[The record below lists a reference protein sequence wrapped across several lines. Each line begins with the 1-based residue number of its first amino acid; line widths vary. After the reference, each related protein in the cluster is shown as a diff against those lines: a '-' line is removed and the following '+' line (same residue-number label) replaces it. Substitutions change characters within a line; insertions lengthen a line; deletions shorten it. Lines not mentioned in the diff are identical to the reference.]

1 MHSTRLNA
9 HSASP
14 GANRAV
20 IHAIDKD
27 IPALDAGECL
37 VPIFILSDPFL
48 EKRPIVVSIFDLTPA
63 AVAVLE
69 KADSAL
75 QGHS

>member
-37 VPIFILSDPFL
+37 VFGRFSFSAILS
-48 EKRPIVVSIFDLTPA
+48 
-63 AVAVLE
+63 
-69 KADSAL
+69 
-75 QGHS
+75 